1 MQTGN
6 GPTRG
11 SFKFEKKFGDF
22 KNIPDQSLVPRRSQA
37 FKENYKL
44 KKKQPEE
51 TI

>member
-11 SFKFEKKFGDF
+11 SFEFDKKIGDF
-22 KNIPDQSLVPRRSQA
+22 ENIPDQSLVPRCSQA
-37 FKENYKL
+37 FEEKRKL
-44 KKKQPEE
+44 KNKQPEE

>member
-1 MQTGN
+1 MDQQGDHSSLRRN
-6 GPTRG
+6 L
-11 SFKFEKKFGDF
+11 DF

>member
-1 MQTGN
+1 MDQQ
-6 GPTRG
+6 
-11 SFKFEKKFGDF
+11 GDHSSLRRNLETL